1 MRFAEDVYNKSESS
15 TVLSLYAAPAHITT
29 TREEE
34 RQCAATRAAE
44 TEAPTVARQGRPG
57 AASAADGA
65 AGDCPCQQ
73 WTKKIKKNQ

>member
-1 MRFAEDVYNKSESS
+1 MNGNARGF
-15 TVLSLYAAPAHITT
+15 
-29 TREEE
+29 
-34 RQCAATRAAE
+34 AATRAAE

-73 WTKKIKKNQ
+73 